1 MEENNKN
8 KSGMTVASL
17 TLGIISIVTAL
28 FWYGNILILYQ
39 KIFLKHNN

>member
-28 FWYGNILILYQ
+28 FWYITVSTEMGIY
-39 KIFLKHNN
+39 